1 MNSFSAGVRYGEGG
15 ASKLKSEHVTR
26 ESRLGERMID
36 SLRVCWPSEAGAAAR
51 LFGKAGATGH
61 EGSGQLE
68 SVLVRS
74 ASADGESGRLDEDGA
89 GAAGAAG
96 SACMAVLIPTFKD
109 FFELQ
114 HMAREG
120 VLPGQLLGPRR
131 VIAASATP
139 ARFRRQ
145 YGHPASPWSYRI
157 CKLADYKSLMAT
169 SAYLSTLG
177 GGWFMTRK
185 VSNAQAM
192 ARRQLHV
199 ARLLGDNR
207 LILACQIHLVYSQIQ
222 LGQFAQASDALAEQ
236 MHVARNVL
244 SDEKLV
250 SIVQSAIH
258 HNNCAAALAREQNLA
273 PVLVGGTGSSSKSS
287 TAANVKDEYYRYRIV
302 VESRGKAV

>member
-1 MNSFSAGVRYGEGG
+1 
-15 ASKLKSEHVTR
+15 
-26 ESRLGERMID
+26 MID
-36 SLRVCWPSEAGAAAR
+36 SLRVCWPSEAGAAR

-68 SVLVRS
+68 SVLVARPRRTGS
-74 ASADGESGRLDEDGA
+74 LGGWKGTGHAP
-89 GAAGAAG
+89 AAGAPACG
-96 SACMAVLIPTFKD
+96 SDPHFQDL
-109 FFELQ
+109 ELQ

-120 VLPGQLLGPRR
+120 VLPGQLLSPRPELSLLLLLPR
-131 VIAASATP
+131 DFAGNT
-139 ARFRRQ
+139 
-145 YGHPASPWSYRI
+145 YGHPASPWNYRI
-157 CKLADYKSLMAT
+157 CKLVADYKSLMAT

-199 ARLLGDNR
+199 AQLLGDNR

-236 MHVARNVL
+236 MHVARDVL
-244 SDEKLV
+244 SVEQLV

-258 HNNCAAALAREQNLA
+258 HNNCAAVGAGAKFGAVLAGARDLLGEQHGGKCEGR
-273 PVLVGGTGSSSKSS
+273 VLSVQ
-287 TAANVKDEYYRYRIV
+287 DRR
-302 VESRGKAV
+302 ESRGGKVV

>member
-1 MNSFSAGVRYGEGG
+1 
-15 ASKLKSEHVTR
+15 
-26 ESRLGERMID
+26 MID
-36 SLRVCWPSEAGAAAR
+36 SLRVCWPSEAGVAAR

-120 VLPGQLLGPRR
+120 VLPGQLLSPRPGSSLLLLLPR
-131 VIAASATP
+131 DFAGNT
-139 ARFRRQ
+139 
-145 YGHPASPWSYRI
+145 YGHPASPWNYRI
-157 CKLADYKSLMAT
+157 CKLVADYKSLMAT

-199 ARLLGDNR
+199 AQLLGDNR

-236 MHVARNVL
+236 MHVARDVL

-302 VESRGKAV
+302 VESRGGKAV